1 MTNRQSD
8 FVQQRMT
15 RRKLLATFGAAGAAT
30 IAYSA
35 SFGTVAAAGRESS
48 NEDKPEALNDGSVNN
63 SNALFVSN
71 IESVNSV
78 HALLSVA
85 PQGNG
90 YQVSVESYWPDNE
103 GKGHGFWVWRSGV
116 EKTRHNGITIIDPD
130 VNWNGYRATHA
141 FVASVTSYPA
151 ISALNAAVKDAR
163 PVLGGFLGKST
174 NLGTGCWV
182 RQDNQISFCNAGC
195 MADADFEVDGTD
207 DSLQMIAAIE
217 ALPRNNGS
225 LLIEPYYYTHGSGGA
240 DTKSNLLYVDTIKR
254 LTIHANG
261 AVIQSHSGNLP
272 SPLNAILRFGRGCYK
287 VIVNGLEIDGRLD
300 ARTAPGGDAGAYNQ
314 QSNISIEDA
323 CKDFTFNN
331 VTSNRALMDGLT
343 IGYGGLGAA
352 EDNIAE
358 HIVLNHC
365 HFDSNYRQGIS
376 CLRSVGFRMFGGTLS
391 NTGTIKGT
399 NPMAGIDFEAEGSQY
414 GYNTFNKDAVLTG
427 VRIVNN
433 KGAGIWYHND
443 SISCKAI
450 KCWIENNG
458 TYGVGFHSTSKHC
471 GVFASELIQNGKLNA
486 IDGSEIYD
494 FGLDSKAEDC
504 YISTA
509 WGRAILSQPNHKFG
523 ASFVRNTIANE
534 TGLTNGI
541 GAVLLKNCKQYIGNK
556 HFDLCPSAAVFA
568 VTYSGG
574 YGKVIDNEFYKSFTS
589 AHRAIGIGGNLAEL
603 SGNRADI
610 GYANHTTDS
619 CFVLGNHMIRIDTIS
634 NNFIEGRSGGRFTGT
649 KQSGILSD
657 LNTVNNVK
665 YTNSSGLPSSGTF
678 AAGDIVADL
687 TGSGIWICSL
697 RGTAGTLSGI
707 TANTTASSNQVAVSS
722 LIGIGVGTVLSIASA
737 GLMGVVVL
745 AMNEETQT
753 LTVSTNASST
763 QTGTAVTYRAPT
775 FKFIAAT

>member
-1 MTNRQSD
+1 MNRQTEN

-15 RRKLLATFGAAGAAT
+15 RRKLLATFGAAGAAA
-30 IAYSA
+30 IAYGA
-35 SFGTVAAAGRESS
+35 SFGTVGATGRESS
-48 NEDKPEALNDGSVNN
+48 NADELKVPNDGSAFG
-63 SNALFVSN
+63 SYALLVSN

-78 HALLSVA
+78 YALLSVI

-90 YQVSVESYWPDNE
+90 YQVCVESYWPDNE
-103 GKGHGFWVWRSGV
+103 GKGFGIWVWRSDV
-116 EKTRHNGITIIDPD
+116 QKTRHNGITIIDPD
-130 VNWNGYRATHA
+130 MNWNGDRATHA

-151 ISALNAAVKDAR
+151 VSSLNAAVKDSR

-174 NLGTGCWV
+174 NVGAGCWV
-182 RQDNQISFCNAGC
+182 RLDNQISFCNAGC

-217 ALPRNNGS
+217 ALPRNNAT
-225 LLIEPYYYTHGSGGA
+225 LQIEPYYYTHGSGGA
-240 DTKSNLLYVDTIKR
+240 DTKSNLLYIDAIKR

-300 ARTAPGGDAGAYNQ
+300 ARTSPGGDAGAYNQ

-323 CKDFTFNN
+323 CKDFTFHN

-343 IGYGGLGAA
+343 IGYGGLAAA

-365 HFDSNYRQGIS
+365 HFDSNYRQGVS
-376 CLRSVGFRMFGGTLS
+376 CLRSIGFRMFGGTLS
-391 NTGTIKGT
+391 NTGVIKGT
-399 NPMAGIDFEAEGSQY
+399 SPMAGIDFEAEGSQY
-414 GYNTFNKDAVLTG
+414 GYDTFNKDAVLTG

-433 KGAGIWYHND
+433 KGAGIWYHHD

-458 TYGVGFHSTSKHC
+458 AYGVGFHTTSKHC

-494 FGLDSKAEDC
+494 FGLDSTVEDC

-534 TGLTNGI
+534 TGLTTSI

-556 HFDLCPSAAVFA
+556 HFDLCPSATVFA

-574 YGKVIDNEFYKSFTS
+574 YGKVKDNEFYKSFTS
-589 AHRAIGIGGNLAEL
+589 THRAVGVEGNLAEL

-610 GYANHTTDS
+610 GYANHTTDV
-619 CFVLGNHMIRIDTIS
+619 CFTLGNNTVRIDKVS
-634 NNFIEGRSGGRFTGT
+634 NNLIEGRNTGRFTGT
-649 KQSGILSD
+649 KQSGVLTDLS
-657 LNTVNNVK
+657 TVNNVK
-665 YTNSSGLPSSGTF
+665 YTNSSGIPSTGTF

-687 TGSGIWICSL
+687 AGSGIWICNL

-707 TANTTASSNQVAVSS
+707 TANTTASSNQVVVNS
-722 LIGIGVGTVLSIASA
+722 LTGIGVGTVLSISLA
-737 GLMGVVVL
+737 GLVGVVVL
-745 AMNEETQT
+745 AMNEETKT